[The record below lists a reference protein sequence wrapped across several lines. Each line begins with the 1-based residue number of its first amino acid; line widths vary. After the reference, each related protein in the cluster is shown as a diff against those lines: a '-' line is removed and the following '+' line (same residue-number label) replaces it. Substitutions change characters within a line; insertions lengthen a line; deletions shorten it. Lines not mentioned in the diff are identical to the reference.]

1 MEIILNIDVW
11 KDGEGK
17 IFTKPQK
24 GEGFVHI
31 PAGQKIEH
39 NQDGLF
45 IRRIAD
51 LKIIFS
57 GSDLPPLDRRGEDW
71 NWKGFGKP
79 DRPGMREG

>member
-17 IFTKPQK
+17 IFTKPQL

-45 IRRIAD
+45 VRRIAD

-57 GSDLPPLDRRGEDW
+57 GADLPTLDQGPAW
-71 NWKGFGKP
+71 GWKGFGKP
-79 DRPGMREG
+79 DRPELQGA

>member
-51 LKIIFS
+51 LKIIF
-57 GSDLPPLDRRGEDW
+57 GPADLPPIDRRGEDW
-71 NWKGFGKP
+71 HWQGFGPP